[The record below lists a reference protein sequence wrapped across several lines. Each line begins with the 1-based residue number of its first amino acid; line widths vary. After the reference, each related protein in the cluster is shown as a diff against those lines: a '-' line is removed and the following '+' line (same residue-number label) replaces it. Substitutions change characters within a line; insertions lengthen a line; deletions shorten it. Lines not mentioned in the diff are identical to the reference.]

1 MRTRLPTPCSKP
13 ARKAVQ
19 HEVIFRN
26 RGNGVEKVKIKLRYP
41 LALAVVLIAAAWQS
55 RPVKAEEPKE
65 AVIYVYTAHD
75 GRALF
80 LCETTKEVAQVI
92 QCANGNTIIL
102 TQSMA
107 RELVLST
114 MPLGVR

>member
-1 MRTRLPTPCSKP
+1 M
-13 ARKAVQ
+13 
-19 HEVIFRN
+19 
-26 RGNGVEKVKIKLRYP
+26 KIKLRYP
-41 LALAVVLIAAAWQS
+41 LALAAALIAAAFWHS

-92 QCANGNTIIL
+92 QCANGNTVIL

-114 MPLGVR
+114 MPLEVR